1 MYMQDK
7 NMNVVESPGASSTL
21 IRLEALVSV
30 IRNWSVNFLFI
41 FFSVHAGSV
50 CINSICRSMGYPVH
64 F

>member
-21 IRLEALVSV
+21 IRLEALASV

-41 FFSVHAGSV
+41 FFLFMQAL
-50 CINSICRSMGYPVH
+50 YA
-64 F
+64 